1 MRPPEPAGTAPWRR
15 WLAGVVRPLLAALP
29 LLVGSA
35 ASAEALQLRWAHA
48 YEPGEVY
55 HQQAER
61 AARAI
66 EDETQGRVR
75 IAIIASGKAGKEPDY
90 PGLLSQGA
98 IDLCYCG
105 MAMLAAQYPPLALS
119 HYPFAF
125 QDIEH
130 ARKYLNSTLLAELMD
145 GYHQATGHT
154 MLAGVYYGARHVTAN
169 KALTEP
175 EHFKGQRFRVA
186 GATPYRLFAEAMGAT
201 PAMLPL
207 GEVYGALQE
216 RRIDMQENPLP
227 TIRNRR
233 FYEQQRF
240 VMLTAHIYDITSVV
254 VGRSAWDKLTP
265 EDRRI
270 VARNVKKAALWV
282 GIGVISQELVDE
294 ESLRAQGMAV
304 VRVNRAPFRERMRQ
318 FAPPEVLGVRP
329 GDYARLQAIAGRAAS
344 VAR

>member
-1 MRPPEPAGTAPWRR
+1 MWPPELAAPRVTSWRR
-15 WLAGVVRPLLAALP
+15 LLPALLALLAL
-29 LLVGSA
+29 LTGSA
-35 ASAEALQLRWAHA
+35 APAQTLNLRWAHA

-55 HQQAER
+55 HQQAEQ

-66 EDETQGRVR
+66 EDETHGRVR
-75 IAIIASGKAGKEPDY
+75 IAIIPSGKAGKEPDY
-90 PGLLSQGA
+90 PELLSQGA

-130 ARKYLNSTLLAELMD
+130 ARKYLDSALLAELME

-175 EHFKGQRFRVA
+175 EHFKGLRFRVA
-186 GATPYRLFAEAMGAT
+186 GAPPYRLFAEAMGAT
-201 PAMLPL
+201 PVMLPL
-207 GEVYGALQE
+207 GGVYDALKE

-240 VMLTAHIYDITSVV
+240 VLLTAHIYDLTSVV
-254 VGRSAWDKLTP
+254 VGRAAWQKLTP
-265 EDRRI
+265 EDRAI
-270 VARNVKKAALWV
+270 VARHVKKAALWV

-294 ESLRAQGMAV
+294 ESLRAHGMTI
-304 VRVNRAPFRERMRQ
+304 VRVNRTPFRDRMRQ
-318 FAPPEVLGVRP
+318 FAAAEVLGVRP
-329 GDYARLQAIAGRAAS
+329 GDYVRLQAIAGRGAAS
-344 VAR
+344 AR